1 MSISNDDVEFYSND
15 SDEEHCDDSH
25 DSDEENSDRKSRMNK
40 ISCINLFKNKI
51 RKIWSTYLKKKN
63 KKKTKTF
70 FKLGALKFS
79 SQISEF
85 YLEKV

>member
-25 DSDEENSDRKSRMNK
+25 DSDEENCDRKSRMNK

-51 RKIWSTYLKKKN
+51 RKIW
-63 KKKTKTF
+63 
-70 FKLGALKFS
+70 
-79 SQISEF
+79 
-85 YLEKV
+85 